1 MPNSSAT
8 PKTILGWDVGGAHL
22 KAALVDA
29 EGVAIQVIQVACPL
43 WRGIDRLETAIDHIF
58 NQLKQKPSGHAVTM
72 TGELADIF
80 PDRHAGV
87 IKIAECMQ
95 QWLSES
101 VGFYAGPEGFVDL
114 ASVKAS
120 THLIASANWHAS
132 ASFIAK
138 EIEEGIFIDIGS
150 TTADII
156 LFSNHSPQY
165 RGFTDAERM
174 QYEELVYTG
183 VIRTPLMAITALIP
197 FAGEWRKLA
206 AEHFA
211 TTADIYRLTG
221 DLNEAEDMAETA
233 DGTGKSIYESARRL
247 ARMIGQD
254 VSDASMD
261 AWVSLALAFKQAQI
275 DSLKSAVLRSLSRN
289 LISIKAPIV
298 GAGAGSFLVCELARQ
313 LDQPYIESSSLVKG
327 NSPDERRWA
336 AVCLPAYAVAVL
348 GIID

>member
-1 MPNSSAT
+1 MLACVKPQASILQGLYSNCSVQTWTIINLLLGRFHCPLSRAILWIFLFMPNSSAM

-29 EGVAIQVIQVACPL
+29 DGVAIQVIQVACSL
-43 WRGIDRLETAIDHIF
+43 WRGIDKLETAIEQILS
-58 NQLKQKPSGHAVTM
+58 QLKQQPSSHAVTM

-95 QWLSES
+95 QHLSGN
-101 VGFYAGPEGFVDL
+101 VAFYAGPKGFVDL
-114 ASVKAS
+114 QSVNTS

-138 EIEEGIFIDIGS
+138 EVEEGIFIDIGS

-156 LFSNHSPQY
+156 LLSNNSPQH
-165 RGFTDAERM
+165 RGFSDAQRM

-183 VIRTPLMAITALIP
+183 VIRTPLMALTAQIP

-206 AEHFA
+206 AEYFA
-211 TTADIYRLTG
+211 TTADIYRLTS

-233 DGTGKSIYESARRL
+233 DGAGKTPDESA
-247 ARMIGQD
+247 
-254 VSDASMD
+254 
-261 AWVSLALAFKQAQI
+261 
-275 DSLKSAVLRSLSRN
+275 
-289 LISIKAPIV
+289 
-298 GAGAGSFLVCELARQ
+298 
-313 LDQPYIESSSLVKG
+313 
-327 NSPDERRWA
+327 
-336 AVCLPAYAVAVL
+336 
-348 GIID
+348 

>member
-1 MPNSSAT
+1 
-8 PKTILGWDVGGAHL
+8 
-22 KAALVDA
+22 
-29 EGVAIQVIQVACPL
+29 
-43 WRGIDRLETAIDHIF
+43 
-58 NQLKQKPSGHAVTM
+58 M

-80 PDRHAGV
+80 PDRNAGV
-87 IKIAECMQ
+87 VNIAECMQ
-95 QWLSES
+95 QRLSGN
-101 VGFYAGPEGFVDL
+101 VRFYAGPKGFVDL
-114 ASVKAS
+114 ASVKTS

-138 EIEEGIFIDIGS
+138 EVEEGIFIDIGS

-156 LFSNHSPQY
+156 LLSNNSPQH

-183 VIRTPLMAITALIP
+183 VIRTPLMAVTAQIP

-206 AEHFA
+206 AEYFA
-211 TTADIYRLTG
+211 TAADIYRLTG

-233 DGTGKSIYESARRL
+233 DGTGKTPHESARRL
-247 ARMIGQD
+247 ARMIGHD

-261 AWVSLALAFKQAQI
+261 AWVSLALAFKQAQM

-289 LISIKAPIV
+289 LTSINAPII
-298 GAGAGSFLVCELARQ
+298 GAGAGSLLVRELARQ
-313 LDQPYIESSSLVKG
+313 LDRPYIESSSLVKG
-327 NSPDERRWA
+327 NSSDDQRWA